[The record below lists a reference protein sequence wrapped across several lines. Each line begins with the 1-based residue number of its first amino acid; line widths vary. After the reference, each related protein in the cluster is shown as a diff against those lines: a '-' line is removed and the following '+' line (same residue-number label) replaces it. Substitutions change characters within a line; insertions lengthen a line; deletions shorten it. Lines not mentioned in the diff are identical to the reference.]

1 MKASK
6 KRIFTVV
13 IIAILLVVAIIGIG
27 FYRYFKFE
35 SDLNFMVSE
44 RHYSQAITRLD
55 TISPKF
61 YRQFYLNK
69 NRDVIYSATP
79 SFFENKTDYTALT
92 DQNKQEATDLLSLI
106 SSVPEK
112 QIEFFTKQQQALNDF
127 VALIDKYHTND
138 MNDKIPFI
146 KFTMNDEMSTVL
158 EATTDSTLQYTYNKS
173 TIASKLRNMK
183 STVYFYIEQFKKNYN
198 DPETNAM
205 NKAIEALNQYTT
217 DLELLASAY
226 LYDISYVSTGANNL
240 TKTIYELSDIGLEG
254 IGYAQDIQQE
264 LARIKSTI
272 S

>member
-35 SDLNFMVSE
+35 SDLNFMISE
-44 RHYSQAITRLD
+44 RHYSQAITQLD
-55 TISPKF
+55 TVSPKF
-61 YRQFYLNK
+61 YRQIYLNK

-146 KFTMNDEMSTVL
+146 KFAMNDEMSTVL

-173 TIASKLRNMK
+173 TIASKLRNMQ
-183 STVYFYIEQFKKNYN
+183 STADLYIEQFETNYN
-198 DPETNAM
+198 NPQTIAM
-205 NKAIEALNQYTT
+205 NNAIDKLEQYSTQLKSIADSYQYYDGT
-217 DLELLASAY
+217 LDTRY
-226 LYDISYVSTGANNL
+226 LIEI
-240 TKTIYELSDIGLEG
+240 IYELSDIGLEG

-264 LARIKSTI
+264 LTRIKSTI

>member
-35 SDLNFMVSE
+35 SNLNFMISE
-44 RHYSQAITRLD
+44 RHYSQAITQLD
-55 TISPKF
+55 TVSPKF
-61 YRQFYLNK
+61 YRQIYLNK

-127 VALIDKYHTND
+127 VALVDKYHTND
-138 MNDKIPFI
+138 MRDKIPFI
-146 KFTMNDEMSTVL
+146 EFSANNEIANILDSSL
-158 EATTDSTLQYTYNKS
+158 DTTIQYTYNKYE
-173 TIASKLRNMK
+173 IASKLRGMK
-183 STVYFYIEQFKKNYN
+183 STWDLHLEQYIKTYN
-198 DPETNAM
+198 DPQTIAM
-205 NKAIEALNQYTT
+205 NNVIDKLEQYSRQ
-217 DLELLASAY
+217 LESIADSYQYYDGTLDTEYLMETIDELAA
-226 LYDISYVSTGANNL
+226 
-240 TKTIYELSDIGLEG
+240 IGLEG
-254 IGYAQDIQQE
+254 IGYVQDIQQE
-264 LARIKSTI
+264 LTRIKSTI
-272 S
+272 I